1 MNDSKIEYYINSGL
15 ERFRNNS
22 VFPPKSIIDDD
33 KFLSAYC
40 FTNNDYRLFN
50 KWITVIMEVKAIDTS
65 RSFFIPCILR
75 KVPERIYSRR
85 VNDIYYDNCSQFSLN
100 ESYIED
106 LEIVLNEKYLK
117 ILGENNFLKAVCCK
131 NGELK
136 ERPKYSTDND
146 MSAAAMKLNP
156 RKCNLAF
163 YPYTFSMFA
172 YTSDPNTWNAE
183 LIDVGIISDESFQD
197 IKRLSKQYFTI
208 NDVILGTFVSI
219 LQLNEDYHVNGKR
232 YQNAIMKCTCNS
244 LSLTF
249 YDNTTLSAEEIE
261 KAAIAI
267 SADDPN
273 FNKAFTIDCQNKK
286 FEEVNEFFDN
296 RYIQKEEKKEENK
309 NNNKS
314 NIVITNDEL
323 LI

>member
-1 MNDSKIEYYINSGL
+1 MYEANIKSNIELGL
-15 ERFRNNS
+15 EQLTKNS
-22 VFPPKSIIDDD
+22 QFPPDSILDNDRY
-33 KFLSAYC
+33 LSAYA
-40 FTNNDYRLFN
+40 FTDIDYRIFDRWL
-50 KWITVIMEVKAIDTS
+50 TVIMEVKAIDTS

-75 KVPERIYSRR
+75 KIPERIYSRR

-106 LEIVLNEKYLK
+106 LEIELNEKYLK

-146 MSAAAMKLNP
+146 MSAVAMKLNP

-163 YPYTFSMFA
+163 YPYLFSKFA
-172 YTSDPNTWNAE
+172 YTSDANTWNTE
-183 LIDVGIISDESFQD
+183 LIEKSIFGDESFQD

-208 NDVILGTFVSI
+208 NDVSLGTFVSTLSI
-219 LQLNEDYHVNGKR
+219 NDAYGIKKQK

-267 SADDPN
+267 SADDPD
-273 FNKAFTIDCQNKK
+273 FNKAFIIDCQDKK
-286 FEEVNEFFDN
+286 FEEVNEFFDGEQHKLE
-296 RYIQKEEKKEENK
+296 IKKEKKEEKKL
-309 NNNKS
+309 

>member
-1 MNDSKIEYYINSGL
+1 MYEAHIKSNIELGL
-15 ERFRNNS
+15 EQLTKNS
-22 VFPPKSIIDDD
+22 QFPPDSILDNDRY
-33 KFLSAYC
+33 LSAYA
-40 FTNNDYRLFN
+40 FTDNDYRIFDRWL
-50 KWITVIMEVKAIDTS
+50 TVIMEVKPTDTS

-106 LEIVLNEKYLK
+106 LEIELNEKYLK
-117 ILGENNFLKAVCCK
+117 VLGENNFLKAVYYE
-131 NGELK
+131 NGKSK

-146 MSAAAMKLNP
+146 MSAVVMKLNP

-163 YPYTFSMFA
+163 YPYLFSKFA
-172 YTSDPNTWNAE
+172 YTSDANTWNTE
-183 LIDVGIISDESFQD
+183 LIEKSIFGDESFQD

-208 NDVILGTFVSI
+208 NDVSLGTFVSTLSI
-219 LQLNEDYHVNGKR
+219 NDAYGIKKQK

-249 YDNTTLSAEEIE
+249 YDNTTLSAEEIR

-273 FNKAFTIDCQNKK
+273 LNKAFTIDCQDKK
-286 FEEVNEFFDN
+286 FEEVNEFFDGEQHKPE
-296 RYIQKEEKKEENK
+296 IKKEKKEEKKL
-309 NNNKS
+309 

>member
-1 MNDSKIEYYINSGL
+1 MYEAHIKSNIELGLKQLTKNSQ
-15 ERFRNNS
+15 
-22 VFPPKSIIDDD
+22 FPPDSILDNDRY
-33 KFLSAYC
+33 LSAYA
-40 FTNNDYRLFN
+40 FTDNDYRIFDRWL
-50 KWITVIMEVKAIDTS
+50 TVIMEVKAIDTS

-75 KVPERIYSRR
+75 KIPERIYSRR

-106 LEIVLNEKYLK
+106 LEIELNEKYLK
-117 ILGENNFLKAVCCK
+117 VLGENNFLKAVYYE
-131 NGELK
+131 NGKPK

-146 MSAAAMKLNP
+146 MSAVAMKLNS

-163 YPYTFSMFA
+163 YPYLFSKFA
-172 YTSDPNTWNAE
+172 YTSDANTWNTE
-183 LIDVGIISDESFQD
+183 LIEKSIFDDESFQD

-208 NDVILGTFVSI
+208 NDVSLGTFVSTLSI
-219 LQLNEDYHVNGKR
+219 NDAYGIKKQK

-249 YDNTTLSAEEIE
+249 YDETTLSAEEIE

-267 SADDPN
+267 SENDPN
-273 FNKAFTIDCQNKK
+273 FNKAFTIDCQDKK
-286 FEEVNEFFDN
+286 FENVDEFFDTGSN
-296 RYIQKEEKKEENK
+296 KPEIKKEKKEEK
-309 NNNKS
+309 KS